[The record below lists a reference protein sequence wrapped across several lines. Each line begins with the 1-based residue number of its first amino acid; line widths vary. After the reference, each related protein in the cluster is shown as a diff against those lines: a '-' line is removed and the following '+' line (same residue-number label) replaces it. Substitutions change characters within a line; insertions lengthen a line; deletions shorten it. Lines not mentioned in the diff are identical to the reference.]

1 MSSNGDDT
9 NDKTCP
15 SKGEFDCWGVKL
27 NATLEVIDIQS
38 PSSIKV
44 YPNPTSDFIT
54 FENNNSEQFLSIDL
68 LDYAGKHIKS
78 FTPNNASINLSDL
91 TTGIY
96 LLQITT
102 EKGNFCEKIYLE

>member
-15 SKGEFDCWGVKL
+15 SKGEFDCWGVRL
-27 NATLEVIDIQS
+27 NTTLEVNDIQATS
-38 PSSIKV
+38 FIKV

-54 FENNNSEQFLSIDL
+54 IENNNTEQILSIEL
-68 LDYAGKHIKS
+68 LDYAGKLIKS
-78 FTPNNASINLSDL
+78 FNPNSTSINLNGL
-91 TTGIY
+91 APGIY

-102 EKGNFCEKIYLE
+102 EKGNFCEKIYLD